1 MELDLTRLDNLAF
14 ADFPPIEK
22 TVAESSPTSPLQH
35 EKEKGIT
42 PLRGAKDSTESHAE
56 GGSAQAEIL
65 PLYRRSEQRK
75 QDHQRSLQVYQTY
88 QHNISRSGTLQ
99 SDILKG
105 LSAGE
110 DIYRLFLKAVEAI
123 ALMTNDNQLLVQ
135 AEGDIREVYGVS
147 LQKERS
153 LQLELEAV
161 EQRLFNLEEAILWE
175 TDGDKKKR
183 IQRAIEAH
191 YNRAEEIRKKIA
203 DAQATRS
210 S

>member
-22 TVAESSPTSPLQH
+22 TVAENSPTSPLQH
-35 EKEKGIT
+35 EQTQRVVKPAIDNKN
-42 PLRGAKDSTESHAE
+42 RSESHTE
-56 GGSAQAEIL
+56 GGSVQPEIL

-123 ALMTNDNQLLVQ
+123 ALMTNDNQLLAQ

-147 LQKERS
+147 LQEERP
-153 LQLELEAV
+153 LQMELEAV

-175 TDGDKKKR
+175 TDADKQKR

-191 YNRAEEIRKKIA
+191 YNRAEEIRKKLA
-203 DAQATRS
+203 DA
-210 S
+210 